1 MQLREV
7 NSSNISKI
15 GYENDTLLVEYKSGT
30 QYRYK
35 NVPTTLYEE
44 FLKAE
49 SKGRFMNSNVKGKY
63 EYERV

>member
-35 NVPTTLYEE
+35 NVSTTLYEE